1 MGAVMN
7 RLLVLLILPLCQA
20 AIVIKNE
27 NINQSETQ
35 EDGNITQEGP
45 FNVILPAIGKVIKG
59 ILREIDPTVESETTL
74 ENTDEKMT
82 VTKHRALR
90 QVDSS
95 KNTKQAKNLKEVSLS
110 ISVTDDKDDREIRKR
125 ISTLF
130 HNIFKDHLNGEST
143 PLISGVKA
151 LDESREKMNEE
162 KSVRRAR
169 RNLDLQLVKGLLVG
183 QKMIPHDA
191 RQIDLESVLSMIG
204 GQYSLDRIESPS
216 NIEDIMASASS
227 IGPADS
233 STLASTYHTLDECYK
248 EVCQRNGN
256 CECCDCHNCWDC
268 GSSKHRPVQKST
280 FLGGVLKT
288 VNRGNHFRRH
298 RGKMDKC
305 YQEVC
310 QNGNCDC

>member
-7 RLLVLLILPLCQA
+7 MLLVLLILPLCQP

-35 EDGNITQEGP
+35 EDGNITHEGP
-45 FNVILPAIGKVIKG
+45 LNVILPAIGKVIKG
-59 ILREIDPTVESETTL
+59 ILREIDPTVESETTH
-74 ENTDEKMT
+74 ENTDVKKP

-143 PLISGVKA
+143 PLVSGVKT

-162 KSVRRAR
+162 KAVGRAR

-183 QKMIPHDA
+183 QKMTPHDA

-204 GQYSLDRIESPS
+204 GQYSLDGVKSPS
-216 NIEDIMASASS
+216 KIEDMDSTSS

-233 STLASTYHTLDECYK
+233 SILASAYHTLDECYK
-248 EVCQRNGN
+248 EVCQPSGN
-256 CECCDCHNCWDC
+256 CECCDCHSCWDC
-268 GSSKHRPVQKST
+268 GSSKHRPVQK
-280 FLGGVLKT
+280 
-288 VNRGNHFRRH
+288 
-298 RGKMDKC
+298 
-305 YQEVC
+305 
-310 QNGNCDC
+310 